1 MDEKLKNAESLVW
14 FEALRVLGNGLTP
27 QQGQAE
33 IAEKFGTFSADT
45 GILYQSAE
53 VVPLTSRGVGY
64 SV

>member
-1 MDEKLKNAESLVW
+1 LVW